1 MKVKRTEEKM
11 SDLGLDEYGGFVE
24 SVTSD
29 VSESFTKLKERV
41 HSLEKDEPMVNMSLL
56 MTSALG
62 LSSETGE
69 FNEII
74 KKMLF
79 QGKPLTEENMFH
91 MKRELGDVLW
101 YWVNACRALGLR
113 PSEVMGEN
121 VEKLRARFPSGTFS
135 VEKSENRRKGDL

>member
-11 SDLGLDEYGGFVE
+11 SELDLDEYGGFVE

-41 HSLEKDEPMVNMSLL
+41 HCLEKDEPMVNMSLL

-79 QGKPLTEENMFH
+79 QGKPLTEENLFH

-101 YWVNACRALGLR
+101 YWVNACRALGLK
-113 PSEVMGEN
+113 PSEVMEEN
-121 VEKLRARFPSGTFS
+121 VEKLRARFPSGVFS

>member
-1 MKVKRTEEKM
+1 M
-11 SDLGLDEYGGFVE
+11 SDLDLDEYGRFVE
-24 SVTSD
+24 TVTSD

-41 HSLEKDEPMVNMSLL
+41 QHLETEGTTLGSINVSLL

-69 FNEII
+69 FNEIL

-79 QGKPLTEENMFH
+79 QGKPLTEDNMFH

-101 YWVNACRALGLR
+101 YWVNACRALGLK

-121 VEKLRARFPSGTFS
+121 VEKLRARFPSGKFS
-135 VEKSENRRKGDL
+135 VEKSENRCKGDL